1 MKHASN
7 LRIAILK
14 QKLFLEHRRLRKAYL
29 SIKIN
34 NNIIATICATDV
46 VAMRRVYS

>member
-14 QKLFLEHRRLRKAYL
+14 KLFLEHRRLRKAYL